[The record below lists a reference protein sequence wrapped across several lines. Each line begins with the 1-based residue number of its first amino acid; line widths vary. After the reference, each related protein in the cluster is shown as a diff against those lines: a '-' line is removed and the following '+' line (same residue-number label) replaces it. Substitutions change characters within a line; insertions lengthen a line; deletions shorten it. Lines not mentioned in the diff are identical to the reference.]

1 MCIYTV
7 LRRHKMTTILG
18 RIRPSSV
25 LVRMIEACVSAGF
38 PSPAEDYAETYLSL
52 DELVNVRAPSV
63 YLLRAGGDSL
73 NGVGIYDGDVL
84 VVDRAAMANQGE
96 VVIALIDGEFTAKV
110 LSYDANGRPV
120 LLAANPA
127 YPSITL
133 QDGEALELWGVVTD
147 NLHSLRRR

>member
-25 LVRMIEACVSAGF
+25 LVRMIEARVSAGF

>member
-1 MCIYTV
+1 MISF
-7 LRRHKMTTILG
+7 LG
-18 RIRPSSV
+18 RIRPSPV
-25 LVRMIEACVSAGF
+25 LVRMIEARVSAGF
-38 PSPAEDYAETYLSL
+38 PSPADDYAETYLSL
-52 DELVNVRAPSV
+52 DELVNVKAPSV
-63 YLLRAGGDSL
+63 YLVRAGGDSL

-96 VVIALIDGEFTAKV
+96 VVIALIEGEFTAKV
-110 LSYDANGRPV
+110 LSYDTNGRPV

-127 YPSITL
+127 YPSIIL